1 MAISEALYSSKTD
14 MWETPQEL
22 FDELDLEF
30 HFDLDCALLQKM
42 RSARNFTR
50 QSRTD

>member
-1 MAISEALYSSKTD
+1 MAISEVLYSSKTD

-30 HFDLDCALLQKM
+30 KVTFGK
-42 RSARNFTR
+42 RGE
-50 QSRTD
+50 